1 MSSEGEWK
9 GVAGFFC
16 GETYENPRR
25 CGFFRGNVRIHRALP
40 CAIGNALSG
49 LHNSENVAIFL
60 TSHSLTL
67 SLSHSLSVS
76 VMHLF
81 REESGKML
89 SALVRLFGLS
99 QVEIAEDI
107 VQDTL
112 LAAYES
118 WKIHGVP
125 EQPRAWL
132 YRTAKNKTIDFLR
145 RERNFQTKVAPAWT
159 DMARQ
164 NVAPDAWLDAFFLDD
179 EIEDAQL
186 RMMFACCHPVIPF
199 ESQLVLML
207 RTLCGLSIREMA
219 AAFLLPEDT
228 VGKRLTR
235 AKEKIRQERLL
246 LEAPKGEA
254 LTERLDAVL
263 QAVYLMFNE
272 GYKSSTEAGIIRRD
286 LCEEALRLGGL
297 LCRHPVSNIP
307 KTHALQAL
315 LCFQASRFDA
325 RLAADGQI
333 ILLEHQDRG
342 LWNRGMIALG
352 YEHMNQTTS
361 DKVLS
366 EYHIEA
372 AIASYH
378 ASAPS
383 FEKTNWKAIFYCYDV
398 LLKISPGPFVA
409 LNRAI
414 ALGYAEGPA
423 AGIDA
428 LLKIEGLSQYY
439 LYHAALGDFYAR
451 NGAPDLAAAAY
462 NRALGFVEL
471 PAERQL
477 LLRKL
482 AQVTP

>member
-1 MSSEGEWK
+1 
-9 GVAGFFC
+9 
-16 GETYENPRR
+16 
-25 CGFFRGNVRIHRALP
+25 
-40 CAIGNALSG
+40 
-49 LHNSENVAIFL
+49 
-60 TSHSLTL
+60 
-67 SLSHSLSVS
+67 
-76 VMHLF
+76 
-81 REESGKML
+81 
-89 SALVRLFGLS
+89 
-99 QVEIAEDI
+99 
-107 VQDTL
+107 
-112 LAAYES
+112 
-118 WKIHGVP
+118 
-125 EQPRAWL
+125 
-132 YRTAKNKTIDFLR
+132 
-145 RERNFQTKVAPAWT
+145 
-159 DMARQ
+159 
-164 NVAPDAWLDAFFLDD
+164 
-179 EIEDAQL
+179 
-186 RMMFACCHPVIPF
+186 
-199 ESQLVLML
+199 
-207 RTLCGLSIREMA
+207 
-219 AAFLLPEDT
+219 
-228 VGKRLTR
+228 
-235 AKEKIRQERLL
+235 
-246 LEAPKGEA
+246 
-254 LTERLDAVL
+254 
-263 QAVYLMFNE
+263 
-272 GYKSSTEAGIIRRD
+272 
-286 LCEEALRLGGL
+286 
-297 LCRHPVSNIP
+297 
-307 KTHALQAL
+307 
-315 LCFQASRFDA
+315 
-325 RLAADGQI
+325 
-333 ILLEHQDRG
+333 
-342 LWNRGMIALG
+342 MIALG